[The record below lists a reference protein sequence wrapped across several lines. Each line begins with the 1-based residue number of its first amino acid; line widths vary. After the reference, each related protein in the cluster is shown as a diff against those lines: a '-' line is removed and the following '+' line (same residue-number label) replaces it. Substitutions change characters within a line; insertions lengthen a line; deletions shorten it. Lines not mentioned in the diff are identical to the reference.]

1 MGNISIRTNQEAK
14 KRFEQIHKKL
24 GFKNKG
30 QTFEALVFRESEE
43 TPSNINRLKAI
54 EIKLDY
60 LIEESGGL
68 AGKR

>member
-43 TPSNINRLKAI
+43 ATLNIKSLKTI

-60 LIEESGGL
+60 LIEEASEPMGG
-68 AGKR
+68 K